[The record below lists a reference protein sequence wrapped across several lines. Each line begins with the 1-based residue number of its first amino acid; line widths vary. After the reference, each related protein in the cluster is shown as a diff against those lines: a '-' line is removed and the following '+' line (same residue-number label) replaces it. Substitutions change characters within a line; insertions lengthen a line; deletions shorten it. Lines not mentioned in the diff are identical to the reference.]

1 MPERAKDELE
11 IFTGNSNPALA
22 REVCEHLNVGLGAA
36 EVGRFPDG
44 EVMVEVRENVRGG
57 DCFVLQ
63 SICTPPNDNLME
75 LLLLM
80 DALRRASAKRITAVI
95 PYFGYARQDRKVAPR
110 VPISAKLVADVVTA
124 AGAQRVL
131 TVDLHAGQI
140 QGFFNIPVDNLYAMP
155 VLIQYLRKRLDGRRV
170 SVVSPDA
177 GGVERARAFAR
188 RLNANL
194 AIIDKRR
201 PRASEVAEMQLV
213 GEVRD
218 SSALLVDD
226 MIDTAGTITEA
237 AKVVMKAGATE
248 VLACA
253 THPILSD
260 PACERLNKSNL
271 TELITTNT
279 IPLRAKA
286 QAELGSLKVLSVASL
301 IAEAIRRIHNEES
314 VSSLFT

>member
-1 MPERAKDELE
+1 MSERAKDELE

-22 REVCEHLNVGLGAA
+22 REVCETLHVRLGEV

-57 DCFVLQ
+57 DVFVIQ
-63 SICTPPNDNLME
+63 SICTPPNENLME

-110 VPISAKLVADVVTA
+110 VPISAKLVADLITT
-124 AGAQRVL
+124 AGASRVL

-155 VLIQYLRKRLDGRRV
+155 VLIGYLRKRLDNKKV
-170 SVVSPDA
+170 TVISPDA

-188 RLNANL
+188 RLNASL

-201 PRASEVAEMQLV
+201 VRASEVAEMRLV
-213 GEVRD
+213 GEVKD
-218 SSALLVDD
+218 SIGVLVDD
-226 MIDTAGTITEA
+226 MIDTAGTVTEA
-237 AKVVMKAGATE
+237 AKVVSNAGATE
-248 VLACA
+248 VLAVA

-260 PACERLNKSNL
+260 PACERLNKSIIS
-271 TELITTNT
+271 EIIVTNS
-279 IPLRAKA
+279 IPLRAKT
-286 QAELGSLKVLSVASL
+286 QAELSKLKVLSVAPFV
-301 IAEAIRRIHNEES
+301 AEAIRRIHNEES
-314 VSSLFT
+314 VSSLFN

>member
-1 MPERAKDELE
+1 MSERAKDELE
-11 IFTGNSNPALA
+11 LFTGNSNPALA
-22 REVCEHLNVGLGAA
+22 REVCENLGVRLGQA
-36 EVGRFPDG
+36 EVSRFPDG

-63 SICTPPNDNLME
+63 SVCSPPNDNLME

-110 VPISAKLVADVVTA
+110 VPISAKLVADLITT
-124 AGAQRVL
+124 AGASRVM

-140 QGFFNIPVDNLYAMP
+140 QGFFNIPVDNLFAMP
-155 VLIQYLRKRLDGRRV
+155 VLIPYLRKRIDAQKV
-170 SVVSPDA
+170 TVVSPDA
-177 GGVERARAFAR
+177 GGVERARAFAA

-201 PRASEVAEMQLV
+201 RRASEVAEMQLV
-213 GEVRD
+213 GEVRG
-218 SSALLVDD
+218 STAVLIDD
-226 MIDTAGTITEA
+226 MVDTAGTLTEA
-237 AKVVMKAGATE
+237 ARVVAAAGAFE

-260 PACERLNKSNL
+260 PASERLSHSIIK
-271 TELITTNT
+271 ELVTTNT

-286 QAELGSLKVLSVASL
+286 QAELSNLRVLSVAGL
-301 IAEAIRRIHNEES
+301 IAEAVRRIHNEES
-314 VSSLFT
+314 VSSLFG

>member
-1 MPERAKDELE
+1 MADRAKDELE

-22 REVCEHLNVGLGAA
+22 REVCETLQVRLGEA

-44 EVMVEVRENVRGG
+44 EVMVEIRQNVRGG

-63 SICTPPNDNLME
+63 SICTPPNENLME

-110 VPISAKLVADVVTA
+110 VPISAKLVADVITA
-124 AGAQRVL
+124 AGALRVL

-155 VLIQYLRKRLDGRRV
+155 VLIQYLRKRLEGRRI

-226 MIDTAGTITEA
+226 MIDTGGTITEA

-260 PACERLNKSNL
+260 PACERLNKSCL

-286 QAELGSLKVLSVASL
+286 QAELGSLKVLSIASL

-314 VSSLFT
+314 VSSLFA

>member
-1 MPERAKDELE
+1 
-11 IFTGNSNPALA
+11 
-22 REVCEHLNVGLGAA
+22 VCEHLGVRLGEA

-63 SICTPPNDNLME
+63 SICTPPNENLME

-110 VPISAKLVADVVTA
+110 VPISAKLVADVITA
-124 AGAQRVL
+124 AGALRVL

-155 VLIQYLRKRLDGRRV
+155 VLIQYLRKRLEGRRV

>member
-1 MPERAKDELE
+1 MPERAKDELQ

-22 REVCEHLNVGLGAA
+22 REVCEHLGVRLGEA

-44 EVMVEVRENVRGG
+44 EVLVEVRENVRGG

-80 DALRRASAKRITAVI
+80 DALRRASAKRISAVI
-95 PYFGYARQDRKVAPR
+95 PYFGYSRQDRKVAPR
-110 VPISAKLVADVVTA
+110 VPISAKLVADVITT
-124 AGAQRVL
+124 AGASRVL

-155 VLIQYLRKRLDGRRV
+155 VLIQYLRKRLEGRRV

-201 PRASEVAEMQLV
+201 RRASEVAEMQLV

-237 AKVVMKAGATE
+237 AKVVMNAGANE

-260 PACERLNKSNL
+260 PACERLNKSCL
-271 TELITTNT
+271 EEVITTNS

-314 VSSLFT
+314 VSSLFN

>member
-1 MPERAKDELE
+1 MADRAKDELE

-22 REVCEHLNVGLGAA
+22 REVCETLQVRLGEA

-44 EVMVEVRENVRGG
+44 EVMVEIRQNVRGG

-63 SICTPPNDNLME
+63 SICTPPNENLME

-80 DALRRASAKRITAVI
+80 DALRRASAARITAVI
-95 PYFGYARQDRKVAPR
+95 PYFGYSRQDRKVAPR
-110 VPISAKLVADVVTA
+110 VPISAKLVADLITT
-124 AGAQRVL
+124 AGASRVL

-155 VLIQYLRKRLDGRRV
+155 VLSQYLRKRVDSEKV

-201 PRASEVAEMQLV
+201 RRASEVAEMQLV

-218 SSALLVDD
+218 SIALLVDD

-237 AKVVMKAGATE
+237 ARVVTEAGAIE

-260 PACERLNKSNL
+260 PACERLNASNL
-271 TELITTNT
+271 KEVITTNT
-279 IPLRAKA
+279 IPLGAKA
-286 QAELGSLKVLSVASL
+286 QAELPQLKVLSVGSL
-301 IAEAIRRIHNEES
+301 IAEAVRRIHNEES
-314 VSSLFT
+314 VSSLFN